1 MKAEEYVTERLDA
14 QQKWYS
20 KKSGIN
26 KDYHNRIKIATIIC
40 AVLIPLLS
48 GLESFGMLAGAL
60 GAVVAILTSVSGVMK
75 FEQKWI
81 NYRTASE
88 RLKREKLL
96 WQTKTP
102 PYEKDNAFTLLVT
115 RVETI
120 INVENGDW
128 GDYIASKEKP
138 E

>member
-1 MKAEEYVTERLDA
+1 MEAEEYVSERLDG

-26 KDYHNRIKIATIIC
+26 KDYHYRIKIVTIIL

-48 GLESFGMLAGAL
+48 GLDSSALIVGGLGAL
-60 GAVVAILTSVSGVMK
+60 VAILTTISGVMK
-75 FEQKWI
+75 FEKKWI

-96 WQTKTP
+96 WQTKTA
-102 PYEKDNAFTLLVT
+102 PYDKDNAFTLLVT